1 MSNLRILCLLFF
13 LSIPSIV
20 RTQNPLH
27 KRFTKSDGL
36 LTQSIYDLYQ
46 DSKGLIWLG
55 TDEGLLRFDG
65 RTFKKFPASIE
76 FRKAITNILEDEK
89 GIIYCQ
95 NFAGQVFKTTN
106 SGDSIYHIEKIK
118 GLGRFS
124 EIAMMEGHLLA
135 FNGERKVCYFDTKSQ
150 KVIETNTSSQDYHI
164 SFFSRNTD
172 ELNLLSVNYK
182 DFLILNSQ
190 GIRYNKNFTSSASI
204 LFHAALGEKDYI
216 INRLHPFDVTEV
228 QSGKKIEI
236 PGLSSDVIINHVS
249 LIDKTKIGLFTT
261 SGVLILDYDFKLKWK
276 WFTDESVSGGFKD
289 HQNNYWFST
298 LRNGLIIVTQP
309 NVNVTL
315 ENHQLTCITSDG
327 SNIYV
332 GTADNVILKTRDGT
346 DEEVLFKDATNHP
359 MRLVYYNRENQ
370 DLLFSNQFFNIL
382 SNGVLS
388 SKKISVNHIAP
399 ISPESYLLAESAA
412 VSILHSKK
420 DRTLLGDKVIRAEDA
435 VQIDQN
441 NYLVSTTDGLI
452 QINPKQTK
460 EILFKGKKIYSTGLD
475 KKNEDS
481 TLIAT
486 IVDGILL
493 YTSNQISPYLSQD
506 EIQRKPIKKIHTS
519 KELLFVLYT
528 NALDVFDHN
537 KRRVKTLSASDG
549 LSGLNFNDLIVSNDS
564 VKIASDIGLIS
575 FALPE
580 IKPNNQPPKIQIIST
595 KINQRPIDIT
605 LPFQLKSHQNVIEL
619 EFAILD
625 YKGLETTSAFYCLN
639 ESEWIKVTGNKITLT
654 SLASGEYRIQLK
666 AVNERGIASLHPLE
680 IKFKIPPPW
689 YWSWWFLLI
698 IGLLLV
704 GTLSWFF
711 KRRLRREQKTNTLLN
726 EKIQLEKALHQSTL
740 TSIKAQM
747 NPHFIFNAL
756 NTIQS
761 YIYTNDKHSA
771 SSYLVDFSELTRLIL
786 AMSNQESV
794 SLHDEIKMNSLYLKL
809 EKMRFEDDFEY
820 NIVYSDLET
829 DTIRVPP
836 MLIQPYIENA
846 IKHGLLHKKNEKRLT
861 VSFAVID
868 EILHVDIIDN
878 GIGIEASSK
887 INSLRQKNHQSFA
900 LQANKKRL
908 EILNSGL
915 EMQIGE
921 EVISLFDSHGYAAG
935 THVKLKIPITSN
947 KHRLS

>member
-1 MSNLRILCLLFF
+1 L
-13 LSIPSIV
+13 P
-20 RTQNPLH
+20 
-27 KRFTKSDGL
+27 
-36 LTQSIYDLYQ
+36 TQSIYDLFQ

-55 TDEGLLRFDG
+55 TDNGLIRFDG
-65 RTFKKFPASIE
+65 RTFKKFPAAIE
-76 FRKAITNILEDEK
+76 FRKSITNILEDEN

-106 SGDSIYHIEKIK
+106 SADSIYHIEKIQ

-124 EIAMMEGHLLA
+124 EIAMIDGHLLA
-135 FNGERKVCYFDTKSQ
+135 FNGVKKVCFFDTKNQ
-150 KVIETNTSSQDYHI
+150 EIIETNIPSQDYHI

-172 ELNLLSVNYK
+172 DLSLLSIKHK
-182 DFLILNSQ
+182 DFLILDGQ
-190 GIRYNKNFTSSASI
+190 GIRLNKSFTSNASV
-204 LFHAALGEKDYI
+204 LFHANLPEKDYI
-216 INRLHPFDVTEV
+216 VNRLYPFDITEV
-228 QSGKKIEI
+228 QSGKKIDLAC
-236 PGLSSDVIINHVS
+236 LSPEVIINHIS
-249 LIDKTKIGLFTT
+249 LIDEDKIGFFTT
-261 SGVLILDYDFKLKWK
+261 SGVLIFDMDFKLKWK
-276 WFTDESVSGGFKD
+276 WFQDESVSGGFKD

-298 LRNGLIIVTQP
+298 LQNGLILVTQP
-309 NVNVTL
+309 NVNITL
-315 ENHQLTCITSDG
+315 ENHHLTCITSDG

-332 GTADNVILKTRDGT
+332 GTADNEIIKTKNGI
-346 DEEVLFKDATNHP
+346 DEEVIFKDATNHP
-359 MRLVYYNRENQ
+359 MRHIYYNRNNK
-370 DLLFSNQFFNIL
+370 DLLFSNQFFNVL
-382 SNGVLS
+382 SDGTLS
-388 SKKISVNHIAP
+388 SKKISVNHISP
-399 ISPESYLLAESAA
+399 ISSESYLLAESAT
-412 VSILHSKK
+412 VSILIDKKDESNIEHFEKKYSKK
-420 DRTLLGDKVIRAEDA
+420 EDRLILSNEIIRAEDA
-435 VQIDQN
+435 VQIAQN
-441 NYLVSTTDGLI
+441 NFLVSTTDGILEI
-452 QINPKQTK
+452 TPEQTK
-460 EILFKGKKIYSTGLD
+460 EILFHGKKIYSTGLS
-475 KKNEDS
+475 KKNEDT

-493 YTSNQISPYLSQD
+493 YTSNQISPYLFQK
-506 EIQRKPIKKIHTS
+506 EIQQKPIKKLLNT
-519 KELLFVLYT
+519 KELLFILYT
-528 NALDVFDHN
+528 NALDVFDSN
-537 KRRVKTLSASDG
+537 KRRIKTFSAADG
-549 LSGLNFNDLIVSNDS
+549 LSSINFNDLLITNDS
-564 VKIASDIGLIS
+564 VKIASDKGLIS
-575 FALPE
+575 FALQE
-580 IKPNNQPPKIQIIST
+580 IMPNNEPPKIQIIST
-595 KINQRPIDIT
+595 KINQKIIDT
-605 LPFQLKSHQNVIEL
+605 ELPFQLKSHQNVIEI

-625 YKGLETTSAFYCLN
+625 YKGLETTSAYYCLN
-639 ESEWIKVTGNKITLT
+639 EGEWIKATGNKITLT
-654 SLASGEYRIQLK
+654 SLAAGEYRVRLK
-666 AVNERGIASLHPLE
+666 AVNERGIASLNPIELN
-680 IKFKIPPPW
+680 FKIPSPW

-809 EKMRFEDDFEY
+809 EKMRFEDDFDY
-820 NIVYSDLET
+820 SIVYSDLET

-846 IKHGLLHKKNEKRLT
+846 IKHGLLHKKNEKKLT
-861 VSFAVID
+861 VSFSILD
-868 EILHVDIIDN
+868 EVLHVDIIDN

-887 INSLRQKNHQSFA
+887 INSQRQKNHQSFA

-921 EVISLFDSHGYAAG
+921 EIISLFDSHGYAAG